1 MYKGDSYPVEQLEP
15 RVVIV
20 ISDIP
25 AYDEMKVSYKRLGH
39 PGKEYVCRF
48 GTTLLPSHSTGPRK
62 DRGRKER

>member
-20 ISDIP
+20 ISDIL

-39 PGKEYVCRF
+39 PGKE
-48 GTTLLPSHSTGPRK
+48 
-62 DRGRKER
+62 